1 MSSIAA
7 LADALYVEEIAR
19 ARAMDP
25 TDKLLEGPR
34 LFDRACRV
42 MADGIRHEHPDLD
55 DSDVRAVLAARIAR
69 LNAFERR

>member
-7 LADALYVEEIAR
+7 LADSLYVEEIAR

>member
-7 LADALYVEEIAR
+7 LADSLYVEEIAR

-42 MADGIRHEHPDLD
+42 MADGIRTKEPD
-55 DSDVRAVLAARIAR
+55 R
-69 LNAFERR
+69 N